1 MKEKFKFLEDLVLAS
16 SPSSCEAEAIKVW
29 NEACFKINGTTHIHE
44 DALGNSVWT
53 IGSGPCKVLISAH
66 IDTVCGRV
74 SKITDKGTL
83 MFNQSAGICLK
94 SLISG
99 NVMVCTDTEKIPGV
113 VQKVALHLD
122 GDRGKVGDFL
132 DYRINI
138 GAKNKKE
145 VEDRGI
151 YPGCIIMYKPE
162 INTNFGS
169 GFICGTGLD
178 DKAGMWIVYDTL
190 RLLQS
195 DIPAKYTIA
204 FGACTQ
210 EETGL
215 NGAKRV
221 ARNMNPNIS
230 IDIDCTFADTE
241 LVGKDYKDLDINLG
255 DGALIAYGPEKS
267 SRICKLLRD
276 VAEDRKIKS
285 RTYTTRAG
293 GTNTKAFQDFS
304 FDCETALLSYGL
316 LSMHSSNEIVCK
328 DDLIACR
335 DLLVGILKEELL

>member
-1 MKEKFKFLEDLVLAS
+1 MKEKFKFLEDLVMAS
-16 SPSSCEAEAIKVW
+16 SPSSCEEEAIKVW
-29 NEACFKINGTTHIHE
+29 DDACSEIKGTAHVHK
-44 DALGNSVWT
+44 DNLGNSVWSL
-53 IGSGPCKVLISAH
+53 GSGPCKVLISAH

-74 SKITDKGTL
+74 SKITDRGTI
-83 MFNQSAGICLK
+83 MFTQSAGICLK

-99 NVMVCTDTEKIPGV
+99 NVLVCTDTEKIPGV
-113 VQKVALHLD
+113 VQKIALHLD
-122 GDRGKVGDFL
+122 EDRNKVGSFF

-145 VEDRGI
+145 VESRGI
-151 YPGCIIMYKPE
+151 YPGCIIMYRPE
-162 INTNFGS
+162 IDLNFGS
-169 GFICGTGLD
+169 GFIKGTGLD
-178 DKAGMWIVYDTL
+178 DKAGMWVVYDTL
-190 RLLQS
+190 RLLQPE
-195 DIPAKYTIA
+195 IPAKYTLY

-221 ARNMNPNIS
+221 VKNIEPNIS
-230 IDIDCTFADTE
+230 IDLDCTFADSE
-241 LVGKDYKDLDINLG
+241 LAGKEYKDLDINLG

-267 SRICKLLRD
+267 ARLGKLLRE

-304 FDCETALLSYGL
+304 LNCETALLSYGL

-335 DLLVGILKEELL
+335 DLLVNLIREELL